1 MRLGTANTYDTTL
14 NNLMKRQVEL
24 SSQQEKLSSGKKIN
38 RASDDPTGAAQAERS
53 LTRNTRIETEER
65 ALVLQRNAITLAEST
80 LGDTTA
86 LMQSLRELVVKAN
99 NGAMN
104 SANRV
109 SLAEEMRSLRD
120 QLFASANRA
129 DTNGIPLFGGLGSA
143 STPFVD
149 PATGVVFN
157 GIPGQRSS
165 TEVSLPGAMDGQAI
179 FMNVATGNGT
189 FNVGLGAANTGTMW
203 ASPGEVVTPA
213 ALTGDN
219 YTVTFTVSATVPP
232 VTTYD
237 VVDTTTALPVPPAA
251 RPYVDGQ
258 AISFDGLSF
267 VSHGVPKNG
276 DTIQITPST
285 QTNVFEVVDR
295 AIAAIDGAI
304 GDNIMTHAT
313 NRALVEFDAGMDRIQ
328 SARGQAGD
336 WLNRGDRISD
346 SQNSRSIQLQSDRSK
361 AEDIDMVQGISDFQ
375 KFQTGYQAALQSYAS
390 VQRLSLFNFI
400 N

>member
-1 MRLGTANTYDTTL
+1 MRLGTANTYDSTL
-14 NNLMKRQVEL
+14 DHLMRRQVEL

-38 RASDDPTGAAQAERS
+38 RASDDPTGAAQAERA

-80 LGDTTA
+80 LGDATA
-86 LMQSLRELVVKAN
+86 AMQSLRELVVKAN
-99 NGAMN
+99 NGVMN
-104 SANRV
+104 SANRI
-109 SLAEEMRSLRD
+109 SLAQEMRGLRE
-120 QLFASANRA
+120 QLFANANRS

-143 STPFVD
+143 GTPFSD

-157 GIPGQRSS
+157 GIAGQRAS
-165 TEVSLPGAMDGQAI
+165 TEVSLPGAMDGNAI
-179 FMNVATGNGT
+179 FMNVPTGNGT
-189 FNVGLGAANTGTMW
+189 FKVDLGGANTGTAW
-203 ASPGEVVTPA
+203 TSPGEVVSPG

-219 YTVTFTVSATVPP
+219 YTVTFTVTATVPP

-251 RPYVDGQ
+251 QPYVDGQ
-258 AISFDGLSF
+258 TITFDGMSF
-267 VSHGVPKNG
+267 VTHGVPQNG

-285 QTNVFEVVDR
+285 QTDVFELIDR
-295 AIAAIDGAI
+295 AIASIDGAN
-304 GDNIMTHAT
+304 GDNIMTQAT
-313 NRALVEFDAGMDRIQ
+313 NLALVEFDTGMDRIQ

-346 SQNSRSIQLQSDRSK
+346 SQSSRSIQLQSDRSK
-361 AEDIDMVQGISDFQ
+361 AEDLDMVQGISDFQ